1 MELVKITYL
10 FADGHLEEL
19 EVEQDVAETLNEL
32 DRQEYNNNHRE
43 TRRHVTFDCTEE
55 KSWLAVD
62 DQRLSRLLDGPPD
75 EIRLR
80 VAINQLEQH
89 HRDLII
95 AIFYRGIKI
104 VEYAKLTGV
113 SQSAI
118 SQQLSNAIKK
128 LKKFLGLI
136 ACFW

>member
-1 MELVKITYL
+1 MELVKIMYR
-10 FADGHLEEL
+10 FADGHAEEL
-19 EVEQDVAETLNEL
+19 EVEKEVAETLREL

-55 KSWLAVD
+55 KLWLAVD

-118 SQQLSNAIKK
+118 SQQLGIAIKK
-128 LKKFLGLI
+128 LKKLLE
-136 ACFW
+136 

>member
-1 MELVKITYL
+1 MELVKIAYR
-10 FADGHLEEL
+10 FADGHVEEL
-19 EVEQDVAETLNEL
+19 EVELEIAETLREL

-118 SQQLSNAIKK
+118 SQQLGIAIKK
-128 LKKFLGLI
+128 LKKLLE
-136 ACFW
+136 